1 MSAPIQNATHH
12 GPIGAK
18 WILGV
23 SLAVIICSV
32 PAVSSFSQTTKSK
45 SVDKQLQKEIIDTVV
60 SYFDRNYV
68 FQDVACQMGEY
79 LYKRLESGDY
89 NEITSTEAFVD
100 SLTVDMRSISKDDH
114 IRIYYRPDEYFKPDK
129 SEEMNDKGWET
140 SLAQNKYFNFDFV
153 KVERLLGNIGYMRF
167 NQFRD
172 AEQAGATAI
181 AALNFLAY
189 CDALIIDLRTNGGGD
204 PSMIQLISSYFFD
217 EPRHLNSFYIRRSDS
232 TQEFWTHPEVKGPR
246 MSDIDLYILVSKHTF
261 SAAEEF
267 AYNLKHM
274 GRATLIGQVTGGGA
288 HHSEFHKIE
297 HLNIEL
303 KVPYAMAVNPITG
316 TNWEQVGVVP
326 HIEASYSESYD
337 IAYLE
342 AAKRVKAKTTNDYK
356 AARLD
361 WVICGLQAKLNPI
374 AVDEKILKG
383 YVGKY
388 GIYEISLA
396 GGILYIREGDY
407 PTVELKPLSNS
418 IFQWGNNQ
426 CLRIEFNVGDG
437 GHTTT
442 LIAHELDDGTFV
454 LGERT
459 E

>member
-1 MSAPIQNATHH
+1 MLCF
-12 GPIGAK
+12 
-18 WILGV
+18 IL
-23 SLAVIICSV
+23 AI
-32 PAVSSFSQTTKSK
+32 SSFSQTTKSK
-45 SVDKQLQKEIIDTVV
+45 SVDKRLQKEIIDTVV
-60 SYFDRNYV
+60 FYYDRNYV
-68 FQDVACQMGEY
+68 FQDVAHQMGEY

-89 NEITSTEAFVD
+89 NEISSTEVFVD
-100 SLTVDMRSISKDDH
+100 SLTVDMRSISKDNH
-114 IRIYYRPDEYFKPDK
+114 IRIYYRPDEYFKPDE
-129 SEEMNDKGWET
+129 SEEWNDKEWET
-140 SLAQNKYFNFDFV
+140 SLAQDKYFNFDFV
-153 KVERLLGNIGYMRF
+153 KVERLLGNIGYLRF

-232 TQEFWTHPEVKGPR
+232 TQEFWTNPEVKGPR
-246 MSDIDLYILVSKHTF
+246 MSDIDIFIIISKHTF

-297 HLNIEL
+297 HLNIEI

-326 HIEASYSESYD
+326 HIKASYSESYD
-337 IAYLE
+337 VAYLE
-342 AAKRVKAKTTNDYK
+342 AAKKVRAKTTNDYK
-356 AARLD
+356 AFRLD
-361 WVICGLQAKLNPI
+361 WTIQGLQAKLNPPI
-374 AVDEKILKG
+374 VDEVILRN

-388 GIYEISLA
+388 GIREISLA
-396 GGILYIREGDY
+396 DGSLYCRRGDGPAIR
-407 PTVELKPLSNS
+407 LSPLSNS
-418 IFQWGNNQ
+418 MFQYGDNQ
-426 CLRIEFNVGDG
+426 YLRIEFNIGDD

-442 LIAHELDDGTFV
+442 LIAHEIDDGTFV
-454 LGERT
+454 WGERT

>member
-1 MSAPIQNATHH
+1 LAPTKNTTQH
-12 GPIGAK
+12 GSTGAR
-18 WILGV
+18 WILRV
-23 SLAVIICSV
+23 SLTVIIYF
-32 PAVSSFSQTTKSK
+32 PLAVSSFSQS
-45 SVDKQLQKEIIDTVV
+45 SESESINKQLKKEIIDTVV
-60 SYFDRNYV
+60 SCYERNYV
-68 FQDVACQMGEY
+68 FPDVARQMSEY
-79 LYKRLESGDY
+79 LYKRFESGDY
-89 NEITSTEAFVD
+89 SEIGSEEAFVD

-114 IRIYYRPDEYFKPDK
+114 IRIYYRPDEYSKSDG
-129 SEEMNDKGWET
+129 SEEMNDEGWET
-140 SLAQNKYFNFDFV
+140 SLAQQEYFNFDFV
-153 KVERLLGNIGYMRF
+153 KVERLLGNIGYLRF

-172 AEQAGATAI
+172 ADQAGATAI

-232 TQEFWTHPEVKGPR
+232 TQEFWTHADVKGPR
-246 MSDIDLYILVSKHTF
+246 MSDVEIFVIISKHTF

-297 HLNIEL
+297 HLNIEI

-316 TNWEQVGVVP
+316 ANWEQVGVIP

-342 AAKRVKAKTTNDYK
+342 AAKRVRAKTTNDYK

-361 WVICGLQAKLNPI
+361 WTISALEAKLNP
-374 AVDEKILKG
+374 AVVYEKILEG

-388 GIYEISLA
+388 GNFEISLVD
-396 GGILYIREGDY
+396 GILYIQEGEY
-407 PTVELKPLSNS
+407 PRVELKPLSNS

-426 CLRIEFNVGDG
+426 YLRVEFQIGQDSKFNSLV
-437 GHTTT
+437 
-442 LIAHELDDGTFV
+442 AHEIDDGTFV

>member
-1 MSAPIQNATHH
+1 MLHATAPHEIH
-12 GPIGAK
+12 
-18 WILGV
+18 
-23 SLAVIICSV
+23 
-32 PAVSSFSQTTKSK
+32 FTKSTRK
-45 SVDKQLQKEIIDTVV
+45 A
-60 SYFDRNYV
+60 R
-68 FQDVACQMGEY
+68 QMGEY
-79 LYKRLESGDY
+79 LYERLASGDY
-89 NEITSTEAFVD
+89 DEISSTETFVD
-100 SLTVDMRSISKDDH
+100 SLTVAMRSISKDDH
-114 IRIYYRPDEYFKPDK
+114 IRIRYRPDGYFKSDG
-129 SEEMNDKGWET
+129 SEYMNDEGWKT
-140 SLAQNKYFNFDFV
+140 SLAQEEYFNFDFV
-153 KVERLLGNIGYMRF
+153 KVERLLGNIGYLRF

-172 AEQAGATAI
+172 ADQAGATAI

-232 TQEFWTHPEVKGPR
+232 TQEFWTHADVKGPR
-246 MSDIDLYILVSKHTF
+246 MSDVEIFVIISKHTF

-274 GRATLIGQVTGGGA
+274 GRATLIGQTTAGGA
-288 HHSEFHKIE
+288 HHSEFHNIE

-316 TNWEQVGVVP
+316 TNWEGVGVIP
-326 HIEASYSESYD
+326 NIEASYAESYD

-342 AAKRVKAKTTNDYK
+342 AAKRVRAKAINDYK

-361 WVICGLQAKLNPI
+361 WTISTLEAKLSPI
-374 AVDEKILKG
+374 VVDEEVLKS
-383 YVGKY
+383 YVGEY
-388 GIYEISLA
+388 GIFEISLA
-396 GGILYIREGDY
+396 GAVLYIREGDY
-407 PTVELKPLSNS
+407 PTVQLKPLSNS

-426 CLRIEFNVGDG
+426 YLRIEFQADLNGKFNK
-437 GHTTT
+437 
-442 LIAHELDDGTFV
+442 LIAHEIDDGTVF